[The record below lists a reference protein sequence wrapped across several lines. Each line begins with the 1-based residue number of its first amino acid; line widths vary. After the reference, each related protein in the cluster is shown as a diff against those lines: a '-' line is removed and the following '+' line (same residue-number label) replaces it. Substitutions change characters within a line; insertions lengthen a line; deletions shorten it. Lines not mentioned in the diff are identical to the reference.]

1 MKLKRST
8 LIPLILLVY
17 LGVMAYIGYPGY
29 VSGATSALHYYGVI
43 VTTLGIIVA
52 LHFSIKRRER
62 LRRERMSEM
71 ERTENEQEN
80 KTTL

>member
-8 LIPLILLVY
+8 FIPLILLVY

-29 VSGATSALHYYGVI
+29 ASGATSALHYFGVI
-43 VTTLGIIVA
+43 VATLGIIVL

-62 LRRERMSEM
+62 LRNERMAEM
-71 ERTENEQEN
+71 ERSESEQEN